1 MFTCQNSFLLK
12 LHNVLSYIYA
22 TFYLFIYLW
31 TCSCFHLLA
40 IVNSAAMN
48 MGVQLSL
55 QDLAFNS
62 SVWGEIGLL
71 DHTVILY
78 FIFFLRNHHTIFY
91 SGPTSISTLLW
102 KDNKIKT
109 KKSCPKD
116 TEMEESMGLKET
128 CLGSLHFEWRGVGGP
143 LLQPG
148 RQEAGFLHHV
158 LWPFSEQ
165 HFFIQVKIEIG

>member
-1 MFTCQNSFLLK
+1 MQVSIWP
-12 LHNVLSYIYA
+12 HES
-22 TFYLFIYLW
+22 
-31 TCSCFHLLA
+31 
-40 IVNSAAMN
+40 
-48 MGVQLSL
+48 
-55 QDLAFNS
+55 
-62 SVWGEIGLL
+62 GEMEK
-71 DHTVILY
+71 VSE
-78 FIFFLRNHHTIFY
+78 F
-91 SGPTSISTLLW
+91 PTSISTLLW

-165 HFFIQVKIEIG
+165 YFFIQVKIEIGWLQYLECVWMEGHEESQGERKRTEE